1 MVSTHFD
8 RSQPSAL
15 RKGATMKIAGILLIV
30 AGFAAILCGG
40 FSYTS
45 RDQNPDVGL
54 VQVDDIAENHH
65 VRIPPALGL
74 SAILLGSGLV
84 YFGTRPAR

>member
-1 MVSTHFD
+1 
-8 RSQPSAL
+8 
-15 RKGATMKIAGILLIV
+15 MKIAGILLII

-40 FSYTS
+40 FSYTN
-45 RDQNPDVGL
+45 RDRKPDMGL
-54 VQVDDIAENHH
+54 MQVDDTAETSQSH

-84 YFGTRPAR
+84 FFGTRPVR